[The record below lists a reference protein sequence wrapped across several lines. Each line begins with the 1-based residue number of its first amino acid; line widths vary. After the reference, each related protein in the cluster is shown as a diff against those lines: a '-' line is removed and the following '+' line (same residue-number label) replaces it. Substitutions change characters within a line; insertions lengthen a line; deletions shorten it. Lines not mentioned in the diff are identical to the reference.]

1 MTDRENFEICEISPR
16 TTLVAG
22 SCDGFAYVRFAHL
35 LDAPADDAWRIVGDL
50 GNLESMGNFVRDIRI
65 DGEGAGAVRRMEL
78 DSELGGEW
86 IIEHID
92 EYDPKR
98 RFYRYSF
105 LDFGSL
111 PWAAYEG
118 LLGVYARGE
127 NGSSLY
133 FESRELPLG
142 VTHREAAEISIS
154 NITGYAE
161 RVATMLGA
169 NS

>member
-1 MTDRENFEICEISPR
+1 MTDSHHFEITETSPHA
-16 TTLVAG
+16 TLVAG
-22 SCDGFAYVRFAHL
+22 NRNGFAFVHYAHVL
-35 LDAPADDAWRIVGDL
+35 EAPADEVWRIVGDL
-50 GNLESMGNFVRDIRI
+50 GNLESMGNFICDISI
-65 DGEGAGAVRRMEL
+65 EGEAAGAVRKMRL
-78 DSELGGEW
+78 DKELGGEW
-86 IIEHID
+86 IIESID
-92 EYDPKR
+92 EYDSRR

-111 PWAAYEG
+111 PWAAYDG

-127 NGSSLY
+127 SRSNLY

-161 RVATMLGA
+161 RVAGMLCA
-169 NS
+169 KS